1 MTETKINIFG
11 KEILIMPNAF
21 ITYAEKVNDNL
32 VCIVKENQNKI
43 IVKYPLDT
51 KQLFDKSADEFIEE
65 FNAEVKQKCIE
76 FDTDNKYGFDYTMN
90 LK

>member
-1 MTETKINIFG
+1 MEAKINVFG

-21 ITYAEKVNDNL
+21 VTYAEKVNENL

-51 KQLFDKSADEFIEE
+51 MQLFNKSADEFITE
-65 FNAEVKQKCIE
+65 FNSEVKQKCEE
-76 FDTDNKYGFDYTMN
+76 FDVDNKYGNDYEVN